1 MTEDA
6 DLGMRCS
13 ALGYRV
19 EVANSV
25 TCAEMPHQ
33 IASSTRQRTR
43 WLTGFMLTVLVHTR
57 NPPGPGAPSAVPA
70 A

>member
-1 MTEDA
+1 VTEDA

-19 EVANSV
+19 EVADSV

-33 IASSTRQRTR
+33 IASWTRQRTR

-57 NPPGPGAPSAVPA
+57 NPPGPGALPA
-70 A
+70 APAP